1 MNKTYQVKA
10 FNLYIKKKKTP
21 PNTHLLYFMQTDA
34 KILHSIKNKH
44 LWITSIAISD
54 SIAFEDFSQFLRQS

>member
-1 MNKTYQVKA
+1 
-10 FNLYIKKKKTP
+10 
-21 PNTHLLYFMQTDA
+21 MQTDA

-54 SIAFEDFSQFLRQS
+54 SIAFEDAAIMILRNPVYSSVTESTNPASV